1 MRLGLA
7 LVAGAAW
14 LVTLPLAAA
23 ALLNTEESWATMA
36 FVPAAL
42 LTAGV
47 WWKHMKERERRI
59 GLAGTMSGW
68 LFIGALGLLGVSG
81 FLWVLVAMALVA
93 SAMAYGVV
101 LLVTQARAASPRPE
115 LITGLALFA
124 TAGATAM
131 FTITTGLPQTEAWW
145 MPAHWILGL
154 GLGVATMA
162 SGLPSG
168 DVQAAPASV
177 STRGR

>member
-1 MRLGLA
+1 MRLGLGA
-7 LVAGAAW
+7 FAGVAW
-14 LVTLPLAAA
+14 LVTLPMAAA
-23 ALLNTEESWATMA
+23 ALLTTEESWATMA

-42 LTAGV
+42 LTAGA
-47 WWKHMKERERRI
+47 WWRHMKERERRI
-59 GLAGTMSGW
+59 GLPGTMAGW

-81 FLWVLVAMALVA
+81 FLWVMVAMALVA

-101 LLVTQARAASPRPE
+101 LLVTQARAAAPQRE

-124 TAGATAM
+124 SAGSTAM

-145 MPAHWILGL
+145 IPAHWILGL
-154 GLGVATMA
+154 GIGIATIA

-168 DVQAAPASV
+168 EAS
-177 STRGR
+177 